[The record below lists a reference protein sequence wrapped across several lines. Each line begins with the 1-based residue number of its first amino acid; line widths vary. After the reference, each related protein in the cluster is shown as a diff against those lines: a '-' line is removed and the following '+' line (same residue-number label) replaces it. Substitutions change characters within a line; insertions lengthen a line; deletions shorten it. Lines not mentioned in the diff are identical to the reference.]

1 MTQYYIMCRSLTA
14 AQRSARLLER
24 SGITAVVVKAPQ
36 SLSSGGCAYAVLLR
50 RRFDEAVAL
59 LKRNELLRGKL
70 FSRSDSGEFTELQP

>member
-36 SLSSGGCAYAVLLR
+36 GLSSSGCGYAVLLR

-70 FSRSDSGEFTELQP
+70 FSRSDEGEFTEVRP